1 MPNLERVET
10 VGAERK
16 KDPFSA
22 SEKISELGLGQ
33 SVGLGLAVAQKQKN

>member
-22 SEKISELGLGQ
+22 SEKIAELGLGQ